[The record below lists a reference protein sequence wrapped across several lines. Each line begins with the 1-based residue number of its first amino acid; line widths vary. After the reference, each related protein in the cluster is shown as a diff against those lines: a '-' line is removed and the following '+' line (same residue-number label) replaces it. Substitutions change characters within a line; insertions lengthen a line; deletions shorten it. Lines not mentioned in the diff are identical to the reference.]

1 MRWIALESGC
11 ARRQAR
17 SVEIERSCSI
27 VPLHHHPVIRIV
39 VVRSEGS
46 RGHGGHR
53 HWDMGVAERVGRAV
67 RDLDDTKGVVSSSLV
82 RGGTV
87 AGT

>member
-1 MRWIALESGC
+1 MFDRAVAPSSCYSHRCREAL
-11 ARRQAR
+11 
-17 SVEIERSCSI
+17 
-27 VPLHHHPVIRIV
+27 
-39 VVRSEGS
+39 RSEGS